1 MGKFLRALFG
11 LTYRH
16 PNKTAHLPPWS
27 DLGRNLVA
35 IHIADASNTKKGRK
49 GWAALSGGAG

>member
-1 MGKFLRALFG
+1 MLKILALLRRRKRPPDALA
-11 LTYRH
+11 RI
-16 PNKTAHLPPWS
+16 PPWS
-27 DLGRNLVA
+27 DLGRAAVA